1 MRVGVLSD
9 VHVDIRPAFAAA
21 GLGGLVD
28 VFTLSFEHGRV
39 KPDPALY
46 AIALA
51 ALGTTAEQTL
61 MVGDRSI
68 PDGGAVEA
76 GLSALLLPPL
86 REVTQ
91 QRLHR
96 VLDLCPP
103 SRTR

>member
-1 MRVGVLSD
+1 MDVAPTLAALRERGVRVGVLSD

-61 MVGDRSI
+61 MGGGRTGT
-68 PDGGAVEA
+68 PDGA
-76 GLSALLLPPL
+76 S
-86 REVTQ
+86 TT
-91 QRLHR
+91 
-96 VLDLCPP
+96 
-103 SRTR
+103 SST